1 MLMDKKVAVIGV
13 GKIGESLISGLIN
26 AGKLSK
32 NNLTGTVRHS
42 ESLSR
47 VLSRQPGLHVTL
59 NNKEAVAGKDIIIL
73 AVKPQAMGHALEDI
87 ADELL
92 EDQLIISI
100 AASVTTAYIEER
112 LPKKNPVIRVMPNTP
127 CLLNEGMSVLCR
139 GRCAGDEHLAL
150 ACEIFQAV
158 GKTAVLDESLMDGV
172 TGLSGSGPA
181 YLYMV
186 IESLAEAGVKVGIP
200 REVSTTL
207 AAQTMLGSAKMVLEL
222 KEHPA
227 LLKDMVT
234 TPAGCTIDG
243 ILELEEGKLRVTL
256 IKAVIKATERARELV
271 RERMNG

>member
-1 MLMDKKVAVIGV
+1 MLIDKKVTVIGV
-13 GKIGESLISGLIN
+13 GKIGESLISGLIS
-26 AGKLSK
+26 AGKLRK
-32 NNLTGTVRHS
+32 ENITGTVRHM
-42 ESLSR
+42 ESLARISSK
-47 VLSRQPGLHVTL
+47 LPDLQVTL
-59 NNKEAVAGKDIIIL
+59 NNAEAIKGKDLIIL
-73 AVKPQAMGHALEDI
+73 AIKPQVMKDVLADI
-87 ADELL
+87 AEELL

-112 LPKKNPVIRVMPNTP
+112 LSRKNPVIRVMPNTP
-127 CLLNEGMSVLCR
+127 CLLNEGMSALCR
-139 GRCAGDEHLAL
+139 GRYAAEEHLAL
-150 ACEIFQAV
+150 ASEIFQAV
-158 GKTAVLDESLMDGV
+158 GKTVILEENLMDGV
-172 TGLSGSGPA
+172 TALSGSGPA

-243 ILELEEGKLRVTL
+243 VLELEEGKLRVTL
-256 IKAVIKATERARELV
+256 IKAVVKATERARELV
-271 RERMNG
+271 RERMNS